1 MGSEVGDDMTKDF
14 DENGIV
20 LPAFS
25 SKGRKSLKEQRK
37 SLSKVK
43 KAGCVLLVLFLVLLP
58 YLVDL
63 LYGCGFFRWIPHNFS
78 AQDWFSIIFSYIP
91 SMLLGVLSIYLAYL
105 AFEKDRELERIQNR
119 NRFILPEEAT
129 LYVFD
134 DRKKNMEED
143 LYRRIKGEL
152 REAHRGSDFLMGY
165 RKTHKIYLFKYCVK
179 DMKNI
184 QVNSIQ
190 ITSFQWKITDKLVV
204 EITDPEKF
212 KNRIYIPDNRFCGGV
227 YEGEILFLID
237 DIPDIQKEVSA
248 CMNNGMRLNQ
258 KYKYSYIVLTVSIKD
273 EEQQKFDLAFWFKM
287 KSVDLKEN
295 MIRSVKEIYYVG

>member
-1 MGSEVGDDMTKDF
+1 MAMDF

-20 LPAFS
+20 SPDS
-25 SKGRKSLKEQRK
+25 PSNGRKSLKELRK
-37 SLSKVK
+37 CLSIVK
-43 KAGCVLLVLFLVLLP
+43 KIGCILLVVFLIALP
-58 YLVDL
+58 FLMDW
-63 LYGCGFFRWIPHNFS
+63 LYGCGFLHRIPHNFS
-78 AQDWFSIIFSYIP
+78 AEDWLSIIFSYIP
-91 SMLLGVLSIYLAYL
+91 SMLLGILSIYLAYL

-119 NRFILPEEAT
+119 NRFILPEEAA

-134 DRKKNMEED
+134 DRKKTMEED
-143 LYRRIKGEL
+143 LYRRITGEL
-152 REAHRGSDFLMGY
+152 REAHRGSDLLMDF
-165 RKTHKIYLFKYCVK
+165 RKTHKIYLFKYFVK

-190 ITSFQWKITDKLVV
+190 ITSFQWKIRDKLVV
-204 EITDPEKF
+204 EVTDPEKI
-212 KNRIYIPDNRFCGGV
+212 KDRIYIPDNRFCGGV

-258 KYKYSYIVLTVSIKD
+258 NYKYSYIVLTASIKD
-273 EEQQKFDLAFWFKM
+273 EEQEKFDLAFWFKM

-295 MIRSVKEIYYVG
+295 IIRSVKEIYYVG

>member
-1 MGSEVGDDMTKDF
+1 MAMDF

-20 LPAFS
+20 SPDS
-25 SKGRKSLKEQRK
+25 PSNGRKSLKELRK
-37 SLSKVK
+37 CLSIVK
-43 KAGCVLLVLFLVLLP
+43 KIVCILLVVFLIALP
-58 YLVDL
+58 FLMDW
-63 LYGCGFFRWIPHNFS
+63 LYGCGFLHRIPHNFS
-78 AQDWFSIIFSYIP
+78 AEDWLSIIFSYIP
-91 SMLLGVLSIYLAYL
+91 SMLLGILSIYLAYL

-119 NRFILPEEAT
+119 NRFILPEEAA

-134 DRKKNMEED
+134 DRKKTMEED
-143 LYRRIKGEL
+143 LYRRITGEL
-152 REAHRGSDFLMGY
+152 REAHRGSDLLMDF
-165 RKTHKIYLFKYCVK
+165 RKTHKIYLFKYFVK

-190 ITSFQWKITDKLVV
+190 ITSFQWKIRDKLVV
-204 EITDPEKF
+204 EVTDPERIKD
-212 KNRIYIPDNRFCGGV
+212 RIYIPDNRFCGGV

-237 DIPDIQKEVSA
+237 DIPDIQEEVSA

-258 KYKYSYIVLTVSIKD
+258 NYKYSYIVLTVSIKD
-273 EEQQKFDLAFWFKM
+273 EEQEKFDLAFWFKM

>member
-1 MGSEVGDDMTKDF
+1 MDF

-20 LPAFS
+20 SPDS
-25 SKGRKSLKEQRK
+25 PSNGRKSLKELRK
-37 SLSKVK
+37 CLSIVK
-43 KAGCVLLVLFLVLLP
+43 KIVCILLVVFLIALP
-58 YLVDL
+58 FLMDW
-63 LYGCGFFRWIPHNFS
+63 LYGCGFLHRIPHNFS
-78 AQDWFSIIFSYIP
+78 AEDWLSIIFSYIP
-91 SMLLGVLSIYLAYL
+91 SMLLGILSIYLAYL

-119 NRFILPEEAT
+119 NRFILPEEAA

-134 DRKKNMEED
+134 DRKKTMEED
-143 LYRRIKGEL
+143 LYRRITGEL
-152 REAHRGSDFLMGY
+152 REAHRGSDLLMDF
-165 RKTHKIYLFKYCVK
+165 RKTHKIYLFKYFVK

-190 ITSFQWKITDKLVV
+190 ITSFQWKIRDKLVV
-204 EITDPEKF
+204 EVTDPERIKD
-212 KNRIYIPDNRFCGGV
+212 RIYIPDNRFCGGV

-237 DIPDIQKEVSA
+237 DIPDIQEEVSA

-258 KYKYSYIVLTVSIKD
+258 NYKYSYIVLTVSIKD
-273 EEQQKFDLAFWFKM
+273 EEQEKFDLAFWFKM

>member
-1 MGSEVGDDMTKDF
+1 MAKDF

-20 LPAFS
+20 LPDS
-25 SKGRKSLKEQRK
+25 PSKRRKGLKKERKYLSIDRKSM
-37 SLSKVK
+37 
-43 KAGCVLLVLFLVLLP
+43 CILLTVFLIALP
-58 YLVDL
+58 FLMDW
-63 LYGCGFFRWIPHNFS
+63 LYGCGILHRIPHNFS
-78 AQDWFSIIFSYIP
+78 TQDWISIIFSYIP
-91 SMLLGVLSIYLAYL
+91 SVILGILSIYLAYL

-119 NRFILPEEAT
+119 NRFILPEEAV

-134 DRKKNMEED
+134 DRKENGEED
-143 LYRRIKGEL
+143 LYKRITDEL
-152 REAHRGSDFLMGY
+152 REAQRGSDLLMDFC
-165 RKTHKIYLFKYCVK
+165 KIHKIYLFKYFVK

-190 ITSFQWKITDKLVV
+190 ITSFQWKIRDKLVV
-204 EITDPEKF
+204 EVTDPERIKD
-212 KNRIYIPDNRFCGGV
+212 RIYIPDNRFCGGV

-237 DIPDIQKEVSA
+237 DTPDVQKEVSA
-248 CMNNGMRLNQ
+248 CMNNGIRWNQ

-273 EEQQKFDLAFWFKM
+273 EEQEKFDLAFWFKM